1 MTKVVKEYVER
12 KIREGAK
19 PTIDKLEAVKA
30 NVIDEEIG
38 YADFEKAIFSS
49 KEYKALDAFIRKLAK
64 EHGAEV
70 RPYYRGGHLLRADL
84 RIQSKRATM
93 AEKDLNDYRIKVDN
107 VVQESLVAMELSKSK
122 EDVDQLIA
130 KAIEGLK

>member
-1 MTKVVKEYVER
+1 MTKVVKDYVER

-19 PTIDKLEAVKA
+19 PTIDKLEKA
-30 NVIDEEIG
+30 KMDAYKTKFSETEL
-38 YADFEKAIFSS
+38 EKAVFSS
-49 KEYKALDAFIRKLAK
+49 NEYKAVVALIRKIAK
-64 EHGAEV
+64 EHGVAIE
-70 RPYYRGGHLLRADL
+70 PYYADQQLLRMNM
-84 RIQSKRATM
+84 RIRSNTAVK

>member
-19 PTIDKLEAVKA
+19 PTIDKLKEAKA
-30 NVIDEEIG
+30 KAADEGIG
-38 YADFEKAIFSS
+38 TADFEKAIFSS

-64 EHGAEV
+64 EHGVEV
-70 RPYYRGGHLLRADL
+70 RPYYKGDHLLRSSL
-84 RIQSKRATM
+84 CIQSKVADK

-130 KAIEGLK
+130 RAIEGLK

>member
-1 MTKVVKEYVER
+1 MTKVVKDYVER

-19 PTIDKLEAVKA
+19 PTIDKLEKA
-30 NVIDEEIG
+30 KMDAYKTKFSETEL
-38 YADFEKAIFSS
+38 EKAVFSS
-49 KEYKALDAFIRKLAK
+49 NEYKAVVALIRKIAK
-64 EHGAEV
+64 EHGAAIE
-70 RPYYRGGHLLRADL
+70 PYYADQQLLRMNM
-84 RIQSKRATM
+84 RIRSNTVVK

-130 KAIEGLK
+130 NAIEGLK